1 MMLSQ
6 SGVLNETEL
15 GPDSRVKSGKT
26 MEPRITSSSQ
36 AHLYYGRQHQIS
48 RVQTSNNAYNKNL
61 RSRAINNSGLISS
74 QKSIDQIRPR
84 TNHTN
89 NF

>member
-1 MMLSQ
+1 MLSQ

-15 GPDSRVKSGKT
+15 GPDIRLKSGKT
-26 MEPRITSSSQ
+26 MEPRITSSQ

-48 RVQTSNNAYNKNL
+48 RVQTSNNAYTKNS
-61 RSRAINNSGLISS
+61 RSRAINNSVLISS
-74 QKSIDQIRPR
+74 QKSIDQVRPR